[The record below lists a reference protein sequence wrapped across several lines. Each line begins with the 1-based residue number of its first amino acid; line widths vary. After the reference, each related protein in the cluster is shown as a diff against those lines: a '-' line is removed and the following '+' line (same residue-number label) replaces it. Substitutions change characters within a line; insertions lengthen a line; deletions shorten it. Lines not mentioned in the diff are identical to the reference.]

1 MSPRPLTERIDAVLA
16 GGTVHLPVYPAVAR
30 QVLPLL
36 RQPSP
41 DTAALA
47 GLVAQEPAL
56 TCSLFRAANS
66 AFYHGL
72 PKVTTIDEAFTR
84 IGAASAGQLL
94 DGLCCNGEDAP
105 RGRLLPGHLP
115 PLWRH
120 SVGCALGAGW
130 LAERCGYHA
139 LAGEAHLAGLLHD
152 VGKLYLLAALEQLAA
167 GGDEELPLGEALVTE
182 LLAGLHAPLGRQLVA
197 AWNLPE
203 KFAMSIGRRQEAGPS
218 GRDVIAALVGLAD
231 QGCRKLG
238 LGWECDPGVVLS
250 TTAEAQLLGL
260 DEIALAEFEIMLE
273 DRFGLGAPATPRV
286 A

>member
-1 MSPRPLTERIDAVLA
+1 MSPQPLIERIDAVLA
-16 GGTVHLPVYPAVAR
+16 GGAVRLPVYPAVAR
-30 QVLPLL
+30 QVLLLL
-36 RQPSP
+36 RQPAP
-41 DTAALA
+41 DAAALA

-84 IGAASAGQLL
+84 IGVASAGQLL
-94 DGLCCNGEDAP
+94 DGLCRDDEGP
-105 RGRLLPGHLP
+105 GRRLLSGHLP

-130 LAERCGYHA
+130 LAQRCGYHT
-139 LAGEAHLAGLLHD
+139 LAEEAHLVGLLHD

-167 GGDEELPLGEALVTE
+167 GDGEELPLGEALIME
-182 LLAGLHAPLGRQLVA
+182 LLAGLHAPLGQRLVA

-203 KFAMSIGRRQEAGPS
+203 QFATRSGRHQEAGRG
-218 GRDVIAALVGLAD
+218 GRDVIGALVGLAD

-238 LGWECDPGVVLS
+238 LGWESDPGLVLS

-260 DEIALAEFEIMLE
+260 DEIALAELEIMLE
-273 DRFGLGAPATPRV
+273 DRFGLGVPTTARV